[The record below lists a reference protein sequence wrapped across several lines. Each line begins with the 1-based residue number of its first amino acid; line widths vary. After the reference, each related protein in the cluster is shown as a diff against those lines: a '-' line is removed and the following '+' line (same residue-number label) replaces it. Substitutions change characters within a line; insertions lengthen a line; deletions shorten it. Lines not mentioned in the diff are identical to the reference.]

1 MEKAALKDLLYGG
14 MVELVND
21 KTYYYHSTI
30 SSNYSKLTDAGVVA
44 MTKYITA
51 MAELM
56 IEAETKELDKRAKD
70 MVIRGLKGE
79 TL

>member
-14 MVELVND
+14 MVELMNN
-21 KTYYYHSTI
+21 KSYYYHSTI
-30 SSNYSKLTDAGVVA
+30 SSNYSKWTAPGTEA
-44 MTKYITA
+44 MIKYTTT

-56 IEAETKELDKRAKD
+56 IEAETKDLDKRAKD

-79 TL
+79 TV

>member
-1 MEKAALKDLLYGG
+1 MEKAALKDLIYGG
-14 MVELVND
+14 MIELVND

-56 IEAETKELDKRAKD
+56 IEAETKDLDKRAKD

-79 TL
+79 SL

>member
-1 MEKAALKDLLYGG
+1 MEKAALKDLVYGG
-14 MVELVND
+14 LTELMNN
-21 KTYYYHSTI
+21 KSYYYHSTV
-30 SSNYSKLTDAGVVA
+30 SSDYSKWTPAGLEAV
-44 MTKYITA
+44 TKYTVV

-56 IEAETKELDKRAKD
+56 IESENKDLDKRAKD

>member
-1 MEKAALKDLLYGG
+1 MEKAALKDLVYGG
-14 MVELVND
+14 MVELVNNQD
-21 KTYYYHSTI
+21 YYYHSTI
-30 SSNYSKLTDAGVVA
+30 SSNYSKLTDAGVLA
-44 MTKYITA
+44 MTKYISV

-56 IEAETKELDKRAKD
+56 IEAENKSLDKRAKD

>member
-1 MEKAALKDLLYGG
+1 MEKAALKDILYSS
-14 MVELVND
+14 MLELMNNS
-21 KTYYYHSTI
+21 KYYYHSTI
-30 SSNYSKLTDAGVVA
+30 SSNYSHWTEPGAAAIVEY
-44 MTKYITA
+44 TNT

-56 IEAETKELDKRAKD
+56 LAAENKDLDQRAKD

>member
-14 MVELVND
+14 MVELVNNRD
-21 KTYYYHSTI
+21 YYYHSTI
-30 SSNYSKLTDAGVVA
+30 SSNYSKLTDAGVLA
-44 MTKYITA
+44 MTKYISV

-56 IEAETKELDKRAKD
+56 IEAENKSLDKRAKD